1 MFIIKLVIVCIKV
14 AWSCAYCASTV
25 LIFGKLIYKRNFH
38 QIGCGNVRASMRCTL
53 SVGRFLTLRH
63 FTNEGP
69 AISPSDNVMASI
81 LSYFRMTFANCCNK
95 VSPFQSIQLFSTFP
109 SPSPAFLLYT
119 NVPRTS
125 IPKRTFFNF
134 MIDKLPFFFDFDR
147 NKVTSLMLAD
157 FPTILLTSSPFQKYV
172 PGIIEACV
180 LAFYDKINK

>member
-1 MFIIKLVIVCIKV
+1 MKLCILCKQYLNFWKINLQEKFSSNRLWERTCQHAMYFIGWK
-14 AWSCAYCASTV
+14 
-25 LIFGKLIYKRNFH
+25 
-38 QIGCGNVRASMRCTL
+38 
-53 SVGRFLTLRH
+53 LRH

-69 AISPSDNVMASI
+69 AISPSDNVKASI
-81 LSYFRMTFANCCNK
+81 LSHFRMTFANCCNK
-95 VSPFQSIQLFSTFP
+95 VSPFQSIQFFSTFP

-134 MIDKLPFFFDFDR
+134 MIEKLPFFFDFDR
-147 NKVTSLMLAD
+147 NKVTSLMFAG
-157 FPTILLTSSPFQKYV
+157 FPIILLTSSPFQKYV